1 MTAGPPGTGGD
12 ARDADADADAID
24 PPPPAG
30 LIAVADRREPGAI
43 AFEVARPWALSGALV
58 AVAAVIAA
66 VGELVA
72 GAAIAAGAA
81 LIQLRNPLRR
91 RLVFSAT
98 RVAGWPLVDVL
109 GCEVHRHLGHEI
121 VLHLR
126 PAPLRPRR
134 VRVFTGSPIHGAW
147 IAARIEAALARRD
160 RAAPRAAPASGRPVR
175 PVP

>member
-1 MTAGPPGTGGD
+1 MTVGPPVAAGD
-12 ARDADADADAID
+12 ELDDVDDLDA
-24 PPPPAG
+24 PPPAG
-30 LIAVADRREPGAI
+30 LIAVVDRREPGAI
-43 AFEVARPWALSGALV
+43 TVRVARPWALSGALV
-58 AVAAVIAA
+58 VVAAVTAA

-72 GAAIAAGAA
+72 GAAIAACAV

-98 RVAGWPLVDVL
+98 RVAGWPRVDVL
-109 GCEVHRHLGHEI
+109 GCEVRRHLGHEI

-134 VRVFTGSPIHGAW
+134 VRVFTGAPLHGAW
-147 IAARIEAALARRD
+147 IAARIEAALARRE
-160 RAAPRAAPASGRPVR
+160 RAARATTPAPGQPVR